1 MFQSVSFKYMAIWQ
15 KIRPG
20 GGALWATIR
29 RRRILHSKSLL
40 LSWCHDHISHE
51 RCYTFFSLS
60 VCMPCMF
67 LCTVSVALVKKCTQV
82 FLALL
87 VFQVHTAWA
96 DTIGERDSPMK
107 QTFTNCW
114 SSIISILRY
123 QKEISSGCS
132 LLLVVWIHFYYFP
145 SNFATQTPYST
156 VFLKL
161 VSQACIALVK
171 LFSRN
176 SEMTSCESVRAHSLW
191 FLFEKAINN

>member
-1 MFQSVSFKYMAIWQ
+1 MFQSFKYMAIWQ
-15 KIRPG
+15 KIMPG

-107 QTFTNCW
+107 QTFTNYW
-114 SSIISILRY
+114 SSIISILYWDIKRRFQLGVVFFWWLEY
-123 QKEISSGCS
+123 SSTIFLPILQLKHPILQFS
-132 LLLVVWIHFYYFP
+132 L
-145 SNFATQTPYST
+145 N
-156 VFLKL
+156 
-161 VSQACIALVK
+161 
-171 LFSRN
+171 
-176 SEMTSCESVRAHSLW
+176 
-191 FLFEKAINN
+191 